1 MRLKRTVVFALIV
14 GLGGLI
20 GCNPIERRAE
30 KTKKSPLPVL
40 SQSIQQPILVWSN
53 HDGKGAGKLEAKC
66 RLGLSG
72 DTLFSVDYQGRL
84 IALDRLTGR
93 SQWKTDTKAP
103 VTAGVGVSEGIV
115 FIGTETGKV
124 EAFRSTDGQPL
135 WKVGIES
142 PAMAFSQGRHAIYAH
157 ATNDSVYAF
166 DLNDGHNLWHY
177 QINTPTLM
185 FRQVSR
191 PVIAANKVLVG
202 FSTGKLMA
210 LDNVTGFP
218 EWEKEIAISKGRSDI
233 QRMVDVN
240 ADPIVVGKT
249 VYAVGYQGRVVAL
262 DLDTGTSL
270 WERDLSSF
278 SGLAVNTTSV
288 FVSDTAGIVWAF
300 KRNSGELLWKQ
311 EGLSGRAL
319 TAPVVMNDEIV
330 IADEEGYLH
339 WLSETDGS
347 FTGRVRVDSQGIEAT
362 PMVVEGYLSVL
373 SRSGKI
379 ATYTREKN

>member
-1 MRLKRTVVFALIV
+1 
-14 GLGGLI
+14 
-20 GCNPIERRAE
+20 
-30 KTKKSPLPVL
+30 
-40 SQSIQQPILVWSN
+40 
-53 HDGKGAGKLEAKC
+53 
-66 RLGLSG
+66 
-72 DTLFSVDYQGRL
+72 
-84 IALDRLTGR
+84 
-93 SQWKTDTKAP
+93 
-103 VTAGVGVSEGIV
+103 
-115 FIGTETGKV
+115 
-124 EAFRSTDGQPL
+124 
-135 WKVGIES
+135 
-142 PAMAFSQGRHAIYAH
+142 
-157 ATNDSVYAF
+157 
-166 DLNDGHNLWHY
+166 
-177 QINTPTLM
+177 
-185 FRQVSR
+185 
-191 PVIAANKVLVG
+191 
-202 FSTGKLMA
+202 MA
-210 LDNVTGFP
+210 LDNVTVFP